1 MAAIKPTAVPIL
13 LAAAAIAL
21 AALLPN
27 AAWSDE
33 PPESDPPSQTSQNA
47 FEEAAQGEED
57 PAAGSQTPP
66 GTDSE
71 SNPGSQSEAQGAT
84 EAGGADP
91 DNVEAG
97 SDADAEPLS
106 ESANPRSG
114 TQVTVVKQG
123 DSGPVVMEEHKEP
136 LADTGDETA
145 AAAVAAA
152 ALASLGASV
161 VAMKKPRGG
170 AQP

>member
-1 MAAIKPTAVPIL
+1 MAAIKPTAVPAL

-21 AALLPN
+21 AALLPY
-27 AAWSDE
+27 AAWADE
-33 PPESDPPSQTSQNA
+33 PPESDPPNQESQNA
-47 FEEAAQGEED
+47 SEKAAQGEED

-66 GTDSE
+66 STDSE
-71 SNPGSQSEAQGAT
+71 SNPGSQSEAQDGT

-91 DNVEAG
+91 DNAEAG
-97 SDADAEPLS
+97 SDADAEPLA
-106 ESANPRSG
+106 ESSDPRSG

-123 DSGPVVMEEHKEP
+123 DSEPVVMEERKEP

-145 AAAVAAA
+145 AATVAAV
-152 ALASLGASV
+152 LASLGAAV

-170 AQP
+170 TQP

>member
-13 LAAAAIAL
+13 LAAAAIAF
-21 AALLPN
+21 ATLLPY
-27 AAWSDE
+27 AAWADE
-33 PPESDPPSQTSQNA
+33 PSELAPPSQTSQNA

-71 SNPGSQSEAQGAT
+71 PNPGSQSEAQDGT

-91 DNVEAG
+91 DNAEAE

-106 ESANPRSG
+106 ASGDPRSG

-123 DSGPVVMEEHKEP
+123 NSGPVVMEERKEP

-145 AAAVAAA
+145 AAVAAA
-152 ALASLGASV
+152 ALASLGAAV

-170 AQP
+170 TQP

>member
-1 MAAIKPTAVPIL
+1 MAAIKPASIPAL

-21 AALLPN
+21 AALLPY
-27 AAWSDE
+27 AAWADE
-33 PPESDPPSQTSQNA
+33 PPESDPPNQESQNA
-47 FEEAAQGEED
+47 SEKAAQGEED

-71 SNPGSQSEAQGAT
+71 QNPGSQSEAQGAT

-91 DNVEAG
+91 DNAEEG
-97 SDADAEPLS
+97 PDADADPLA
-106 ESANPRSG
+106 ESSDPRSG

-123 DSGPVVMEEHKEP
+123 DSEPVVMEERKEP

-145 AAAVAAA
+145 AATVAAV
-152 ALASLGASV
+152 ALASLGAAV
-161 VAMKKPRGG
+161 VAMKEPRGG

>member
-21 AALLPN
+21 ATLLPN
-27 AAWSDE
+27 AAWADE
-33 PPESDPPSQTSQNA
+33 PPESDPPSQASQNA
-47 FEEAAQGEED
+47 SEEAEQGEED
-57 PAAGSQTPP
+57 LAAGSQTPP

-71 SNPGSQSEAQGAT
+71 PNPGSQSEAQDGT

-91 DNVEAG
+91 DNAEAE

-106 ESANPRSG
+106 ASGDPRSG

-123 DSGPVVMEEHKEP
+123 DSGPVVMEERKEP

-145 AAAVAAA
+145 AAVAAA
-152 ALASLGASV
+152 ALASLGAAV

-170 AQP
+170 TQP

>member
-27 AAWSDE
+27 TAWSDE

-57 PAAGSQTPP
+57 PAARSQTPP

-71 SNPGSQSEAQGAT
+71 SNPGSQSEAQDGT

-91 DNVEAG
+91 DNAEAE

-106 ESANPRSG
+106 ASGDPRSG

-123 DSGPVVMEEHKEP
+123 NSGPVVMEERKEP

-145 AAAVAAA
+145 AAVAAA
-152 ALASLGASV
+152 ALASLGAAV

-170 AQP
+170 TQP

>member
-21 AALLPN
+21 ATLLPN
-27 AAWSDE
+27 AAWADE
-33 PPESDPPSQTSQNA
+33 PPESDPPSQTSQNVY
-47 FEEAAQGEED
+47 EEAAQGEED
-57 PAAGSQTPP
+57 PAAESQTPP

-71 SNPGSQSEAQGAT
+71 PNPGSQSAAQDAT

-91 DNVEAG
+91 DNAEAG

-106 ESANPRSG
+106 ASGDPRSG

-123 DSGPVVMEEHKEP
+123 NSGPVVMEERKEP

-145 AAAVAAA
+145 AAVAAA
-152 ALASLGASV
+152 ALASLGAAV

-170 AQP
+170 TQP

>member
-1 MAAIKPTAVPIL
+1 MAAIKPTAVLIL

-21 AALLPN
+21 AALLPY
-27 AAWSDE
+27 AVWADE
-33 PPESDPPSQTSQNA
+33 PPESDPPSQAPQNVS
-47 FEEAAQGEED
+47 EEATQSKED
-57 PAAGSQTPP
+57 PAAESQTPP

-71 SNPGSQSEAQGAT
+71 PNPGSQSAAQGAT

-91 DNVEAG
+91 DNAEAG
-97 SDADAEPLS
+97 SDADAEPLA
-106 ESANPRSG
+106 ESSDPRSG

-123 DSGPVVMEEHKEP
+123 DSGPVVMEERKEP

-145 AAAVAAA
+145 AAVAAA
-152 ALASLGASV
+152 ALASLGAAV

-170 AQP
+170 TQP

>member
-21 AALLPN
+21 AALLPY
-27 AAWSDE
+27 AAWADE
-33 PPESDPPSQTSQNA
+33 PPESDPPSQAPQNVS
-47 FEEAAQGEED
+47 EEATQSKED

-71 SNPGSQSEAQGAT
+71 SNPGSQSEAQDGT

-91 DNVEAG
+91 DNAEAE

-106 ESANPRSG
+106 ASGDPRSG

-123 DSGPVVMEEHKEP
+123 NSGPVVMEERKEP

-145 AAAVAAA
+145 ATVAAA
-152 ALASLGASV
+152 ALASLGAAV

-170 AQP
+170 TQP

>member
-27 AAWSDE
+27 AAWADE
-33 PPESDPPSQTSQNA
+33 PPESDPPSQASQNA
-47 FEEAAQGEED
+47 SEKAAQGEED

-71 SNPGSQSEAQGAT
+71 SNPDSQSEAQDGT
-84 EAGGADP
+84 ETGRADP
-91 DNVEAG
+91 DNAEAE

-106 ESANPRSG
+106 ESGDPRSG

-123 DSGPVVMEEHKEP
+123 ESGPVVMEERKEP

-145 AAAVAAA
+145 AATVAA
-152 ALASLGASV
+152 ALASLGAAV
-161 VAMKKPRGG
+161 VAMKEPRGG

>member
-1 MAAIKPTAVPIL
+1 MAAIKPTAVPTL
-13 LAAAAIAL
+13 LSAAAIAL

-27 AAWSDE
+27 AAWADE
-33 PPESDPPSQTSQNA
+33 PPESDPPSQAPQNVS
-47 FEEAAQGEED
+47 EEATQSKED
-57 PAAGSQTPP
+57 PAAESQTPP

-71 SNPGSQSEAQGAT
+71 SNPDSQSEAQDGT

-91 DNVEAG
+91 DNAEAE

-106 ESANPRSG
+106 ASGDPRSG

-123 DSGPVVMEEHKEP
+123 NSGPVVMEERKEP

-145 AAAVAAA
+145 AAVAAA
-152 ALASLGASV
+152 ALASLGAAV

-170 AQP
+170 TQP

>member
-27 AAWSDE
+27 TAWSDE
-33 PPESDPPSQTSQNA
+33 PSEADLPSQASQNA
-47 FEEAAQGEED
+47 SEEATQDEGD

-66 GTDSE
+66 DTVSE
-71 SNPGSQSEAQGAT
+71 QNLDSQSEAQGAT

-91 DNVEAG
+91 DNAEAG
-97 SDADAEPLS
+97 SDADADPLA
-106 ESANPRSG
+106 ESSDPRSG

-123 DSGPVVMEEHKEP
+123 DSEPVVMEERKEP

-145 AAAVAAA
+145 AATVAAV
-152 ALASLGASV
+152 ALASLGAAV
-161 VAMKKPRGG
+161 VAMKEPRGG

>member
-21 AALLPN
+21 AALLPY
-27 AAWSDE
+27 AAWADE
-33 PPESDPPSQTSQNA
+33 PSELAPPSQTSQNA

-71 SNPGSQSEAQGAT
+71 SNPGSQSEAQDGT

-91 DNVEAG
+91 DNAEAE

-106 ESANPRSG
+106 ASGDPRSG

-123 DSGPVVMEEHKEP
+123 DSEPVVMEERKEP

-145 AAAVAAA
+145 AAVAAA
-152 ALASLGASV
+152 ALASLGAAV

-170 AQP
+170 TQP

>member
-21 AALLPN
+21 ATLLPN
-27 AAWSDE
+27 AAWADE
-33 PPESDPPSQTSQNA
+33 PPESDPPSQTSQNVS
-47 FEEAAQGEED
+47 EEAAQGEED

-71 SNPGSQSEAQGAT
+71 SNPDSQSEAQDGT
-84 EAGGADP
+84 ETGRADP
-91 DNVEAG
+91 DNAEAE

-106 ESANPRSG
+106 ESSDPRSG

-123 DSGPVVMEEHKEP
+123 DSGPVVMEERKEP

-145 AAAVAAA
+145 AATVAA
-152 ALASLGASV
+152 ALASLGAAV
-161 VAMKKPRGG
+161 VAMKEPRGG

>member
-21 AALLPN
+21 AALLPY
-27 AAWSDE
+27 AAWADE
-33 PPESDPPSQTSQNA
+33 PSELAPPSQTSQNA

-71 SNPGSQSEAQGAT
+71 SNPDSQSAAKDGT

-91 DNVEAG
+91 DNAEAG

-106 ESANPRSG
+106 ASGDPRSG

-123 DSGPVVMEEHKEP
+123 DSGPVVMEERKEP

-145 AAAVAAA
+145 ATVAAV
-152 ALASLGASV
+152 ALASLGAAV
-161 VAMKKPRGG
+161 VAMKEPRGG